1 MTRRKIA
8 KALYDSGLDLSSDEC
23 RYMVDATIDE
33 IIVALVRGQKVGI
46 SGFGSFVLRR
56 TGERMARNPKTGAPA
71 KVPSRRSI
79 VFRPSGKLRTRC
91 AEGVSDTRPPR
102 TPTEPLQRVSASE
115 VSE

>member
-8 KALYDSGLDLSSDEC
+8 KALYDSGLDLSRDEC
-23 RYMVDATIDE
+23 RDMVDATIDE
-33 IIVALVRGQKVGI
+33 IIVALVSGRKVGI

-56 TGERMARNPKTGAPA
+56 TRERVARNPKTGAPA

-91 AEGVSDTRPPR
+91 AEGVSDTQPLR
-102 TPTEPLQRVSASE
+102 TPTEPLQRASASE
-115 VSE
+115 VAE